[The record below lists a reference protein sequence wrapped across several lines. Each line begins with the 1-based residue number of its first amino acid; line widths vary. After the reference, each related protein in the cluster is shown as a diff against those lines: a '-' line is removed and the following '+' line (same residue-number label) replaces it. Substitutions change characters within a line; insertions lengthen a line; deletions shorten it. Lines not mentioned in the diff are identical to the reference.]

1 MNKTLLVLKNEFLN
15 IVTRRSF
22 LLTLILLPVS
32 SFIIILII
40 SGIQKTS
47 GIDAGEAIGNL
58 FTPQQEQT
66 IEGFVDYS
74 GRIKSIPPGNENLI
88 TQFNSEEEAIQA
100 LHSGEISAYY
110 LIPKDYLTSGEIFYI
125 RPDFNP
131 LSAESASSPIYAL
144 VAYNLLDGNLDLAYR
159 LQNPINVSTV
169 DLSGSQRDE
178 QNWLTFF
185 LPYMITFLFYI
196 VILTSSSLML
206 NSVSTEKVNRVME
219 ILITSV
225 TPQELLTG
233 KIIALGLT
241 GLLQTIVWLGA
252 GLLLLNFS
260 GRSFPLAASI
270 QLPPTILIWGIFF
283 FLFGYAVYAS
293 LMAGIGALVPNLRE
307 GSQLTTLVIMPLVVP
322 LIFISSLLQTPDS
335 PLALFLSIFPLT
347 SPVTMMTR
355 LSATNVPIGQI
366 LLSLAL
372 LAGTAWVFVR
382 ASARLF
388 KTQNLL
394 TGQSMNVLGFI
405 KVLIGH

>member
-1 MNKTLLVLKNEFLN
+1 MKKTLLILKNEFLN

-22 LLTLILLPVS
+22 LLTLILLPVT
-32 SFIIILII
+32 SFVILVII

-66 IEGFVDYS
+66 LEGFVDYS
-74 GRIKSIPPGNENLI
+74 GKIKSIPPGNESLVK
-88 TQFNSEEEAIQA
+88 QFYTEEDAIEAIQ
-100 LHSGEISAYY
+100 SGEITAYY
-110 LIPKDYLTSGEIFYI
+110 LIPEDYLTSGEIFYI

-131 LSAESASSPIYAL
+131 LSAVSETSPIDAL
-144 VAYNLLDGNLDLAYR
+144 IAYNLLEGNLDLAYR
-159 LQNPINVSTV
+159 LQNPINVTTI
-169 DLSGSQRDE
+169 DLSGSRRDE

-185 LPYMITFLFYI
+185 LPYVITFLFYI

-219 ILITSV
+219 ILLTSV

-241 GLLQTIVWLGA
+241 GLLQTVVWLGA

-270 QLPPTILIWGIFF
+270 HLPPTILLWGVFF

-335 PLALFLSIFPLT
+335 PLALFLSIFPFT

-355 LSATNVPIGQI
+355 LSATAVPTWQI
-366 LLSLAL
+366 LISLAL
-372 LAGTAWVFVR
+372 LVVTAWVFVR
-382 ASARLF
+382 ASAKLF

-394 TGQSMNVLGFI
+394 TGQSVNVFGFI
-405 KVLIGH
+405 KALIGR